1 MTTHARTW
9 FSRRKWI
16 LAAVGPP
23 VLIALWWAFRPEKL
37 WINEKVNEPAPFDSS
52 ADPQPIFTGR
62 FESKAEQTSGRATVY
77 KKAGGA
83 EYLRL
88 SDFKGPQA
96 PDVHA
101 ALVRTSDL
109 NPIDLGPLKSD
120 QGDQSYDLPGG
131 TDLTQLSAVAIFS
144 PHPYTVFGLAK
155 LERF

>member
-1 MTTHARTW
+1 MTILTNAWLLRW
-9 FSRRKWI
+9 KWTV
-16 LAAVGPP
+16 VGVGLL
-23 VLIALWWAFRPEKL
+23 VLLALWWAFRPEKL

-52 ADPQPIFTGR
+52 ADPQPVFTGR
-62 FESKAEQTSGRATVY
+62 FESKTEQTSGRATVY
-77 KKAGGA
+77 KKSGGA

-88 SDFKGPQA
+88 SDFKGPNA

-109 NPIDLGPLKSD
+109 DPIDLGPLKTD

-131 TDLTQLSAVAIFS
+131 TDLKQFSAVAIFT

-155 LERF
+155 LEPF